1 MGLTA
6 LAPGDPV
13 RLGAYRLAG
22 RLGAGGQGI
31 VYEAYDAEGGRA
43 AIKVLHGDVTAD
55 PRLRTRFMKEAEA
68 ARRVASFCTARIL
81 AVDFDAPRP
90 YIVSEF
96 VAGPD
101 LRRAV
106 REGGPY
112 AGDALH
118 RLAIALATALTA
130 IHRAGVVHRDVKPE
144 NVLLGPD
151 GPRVIDFGVARTG
164 EMPPTTTGIVAGTP
178 TFMAPEVFVG
188 QRAGPTADVF
198 AWGGVLLFAATGKDP
213 FQAETLG
220 GVMHRVLTVDPDL
233 GDVAGPLR
241 SLMAAALAKE
251 ATARPTAHELLTGLL
266 GGAEAE
272 EGTEGA
278 GGEAEDG
285 VAEDL
290 VAGARAARGVLPAG
304 SGAPAL
310 GVVAEEAFAGL
321 SPEAQADAPGVML
334 RMIGDDSIQSVDYR
348 PEDEPVIARFAA
360 AGLLVRDGATVVPA
374 GAALSRAWPRLR
386 EWLAAERDGLP
397 VHRRLAEAARVWE
410 ERGRLPGDLYQG
422 ASLRE
427 ALHWAA
433 TERRYLG
440 MNRRERQFLDT
451 ASAAE
456 RRRQRRRRLVTAGMA
471 VLLAFSLGVTAI
483 ALRQRQTLAGQAEDL
498 GRQRDE
504 SAARAA
510 AARADDLRDS
520 DPGTAMRLSVA
531 AWRIAQVPEAR
542 AALQAALA
550 QAKID
555 VFTDPDATS
564 RASYVLTPDART
576 LVRAYGG
583 EVVMYDVATHR
594 PVRSLRGVGD
604 RAAVTAA
611 SSDGSILQV
620 GERLWDSATGKAVG
634 PALPEGARAELE
646 PERRLISIIGPDRLV
661 MRPPAGGDPLVSVA
675 GTELEG
681 TVSPDGRW
689 AAVAGRQGT
698 VEVWDLTAGR
708 RTFSRRIDGPVSLR
722 GERGAP
728 QIAFS
733 PDGVTLA
740 VGGDTSIVLLDPADG
755 KQRGEHF
762 ASTGGGS
769 LRFSPDGRFL
779 AEQADDTLY
788 LWKVA
793 DRTISAQF
801 PLATFGRARFTADS
815 RTLRYPTEYGSVVS
829 VDISTV
835 THTDT
840 LDVPRER
847 SGWESAAFAPGG
859 RVLAYANLGVARLW
873 DPTRLAP
880 IGGPLTADAG
890 SAGVFSPDGRTLA
903 IPRRDGS
910 AVTLWDVATR
920 RSLTTLET
928 GAGPV
933 MALAFSGDGRRLAA
947 GVGGEGG
954 KEIQIWDVRAG
965 RITGTVH
972 RRFIESLAFRP
983 GGDPGDGRAG
993 EPAGDPEGGSDSAPE
1008 GERVGGSGGG
1018 SVGGGDGLGGAPEGG
1033 RGGSE
1038 GSPVGGRDGSG
1049 GAPEG
1054 GRDGLG
1060 GDPEG
1065 GSDRGSVGGGDGS
1078 GGTPEGGRD
1087 GLGGEMIAVGAE
1099 LVALPGGRTV
1109 RTPTGVSGPDVQSA
1123 AFTPDGR
1130 VLALGLADQRV
1141 LLWDVERG
1149 ARLGVLSVKGL
1160 QPPLRFSPDGRVL
1173 VTAGDGVRLWDMATQ
1188 REIGAL
1194 PIAVTALDLAFSP
1207 DGRILN
1213 AVARDGSVS
1222 HLPVEPSLVAESVC
1236 ARVGSGLSAAEW
1248 ERLIPGISYRETCG
1262 G

>member
-43 AIKVLHGDVTAD
+43 AIKVLHGDVAAD

-130 IHRAGVVHRDVKPE
+130 IHRAAVVHRDVKPE

-151 GPRVIDFGVARTG
+151 GPRVIDFGVARTR

-188 QRAGPTADVF
+188 QRAGPPADVF

-233 GDVAGPLR
+233 GDVTEPLR

-266 GGAEAE
+266 GGV
-272 EGTEGA
+272 
-278 GGEAEDG
+278 AEDG

-321 SPEAQADAPGVML
+321 SPEAQADAPGVLL

-542 AALQAALA
+542 SALQAALA
-550 QAKID
+550 QTKID
-555 VFTDPDATS
+555 MFTDPDATS

-661 MRPPAGGDPLVSVA
+661 IRPPAGGDPLVSVA

-733 PDGVTLA
+733 PDGATLA
-740 VGGDTSIVLLDPADG
+740 VGGDTSIVLLDPAGG

-859 RVLAYANLGVARLW
+859 RVLAYADLGVARLW

-947 GVGGEGG
+947 GVGGAGG

-972 RRFIESLAFRP
+972 RGFIESLAFRP
-983 GGDPGDGRAG
+983 GGDPGDGRTG
-993 EPAGDPEGGSDSAPE
+993 EPAGDPYGGSGGAPE
-1008 GERVGGSGGG
+1008 SERVGGSGGG
-1018 SVGGGDGLGGAPEGG
+1018 SVGGGDG
-1033 RGGSE
+1033 
-1038 GSPVGGRDGSG
+1038 SG
-1049 GAPEG
+1049 GE
-1054 GRDGLG
+1054 
-1060 GDPEG
+1060 
-1065 GSDRGSVGGGDGS
+1065 V
-1078 GGTPEGGRD
+1078 
-1087 GLGGEMIAVGAE
+1087 IAVGAE

-1109 RTPTGVSGPDVQSA
+1109 RTPTGVSGPDVRSA

-1173 VTAGDGVRLWDMATQ
+1173 VTAGDGVHLWDMTTQ

-1248 ERLIPGISYRETCG
+1248 ERLIPGITYRETCG

>member
-22 RLGAGGQGI
+22 RLGTGGQGI

-43 AIKVLHGDVTAD
+43 AIKVLHGDVAAD

-101 LRRAV
+101 LRGAV

-188 QRAGPTADVF
+188 QRAGPPADVF

-233 GDVAGPLR
+233 GAVAGPLR

-266 GGAEAE
+266 GG
-272 EGTEGA
+272 
-278 GGEAEDG
+278 EAEDG

-290 VAGARAARGVLPAG
+290 VAGARAAQGVLPAG

-321 SPEAQADAPGVML
+321 SPEAQADAPGVLL

-542 AALQAALA
+542 SALQAALA

-604 RAAVTAA
+604 LAAVTAA

-681 TVSPDGRW
+681 AVSPDGRW

-733 PDGVTLA
+733 PDGATLA

-928 GAGPV
+928 GTGPV

-947 GVGGEGG
+947 GVGGAGG
-954 KEIQIWDVRAG
+954 KEIQIWDVRTG

-983 GGDPGDGRAG
+983 GGEPGDGRAG
-993 EPAGDPEGGSDSAPE
+993 EPAGDPYGGSDSAPE
-1008 GERVGGSGGG
+1008 GEHVGGSGGG
-1018 SVGGGDGLGGAPEGG
+1018 SAGGGDGSGGA
-1033 RGGSE
+1033 S
-1038 GSPVGGRDGSG
+1038 VGGRDGSG
-1049 GAPEG
+1049 GDPEG
-1054 GRDGLG
+1054 GRGGL
-1060 GDPEG
+1060 EG
-1065 GSDRGSVGGGDGS
+1065 EV
-1078 GGTPEGGRD
+1078 
-1087 GLGGEMIAVGAE
+1087 IAVGAE

-1141 LLWDVERG
+1141 LLWDIESG

>member
-43 AIKVLHGDVTAD
+43 AIKVLHGDVAAD

-101 LRRAV
+101 LRGAV

-188 QRAGPTADVF
+188 QRAGPPADVF

-233 GDVAGPLR
+233 GDVTEPLR

-266 GGAEAE
+266 GGV
-272 EGTEGA
+272 
-278 GGEAEDG
+278 AEDG

-321 SPEAQADAPGVML
+321 SPEAQADAPGVLL

-422 ASLRE
+422 ESLRE

-542 AALQAALA
+542 SALQAALA
-550 QAKID
+550 QTKID
-555 VFTDPDATS
+555 MFTDPDATS

-661 MRPPAGGDPLVSVA
+661 IRPPAGGDPLVSVA

-733 PDGVTLA
+733 PDGATLA
-740 VGGDTSIVLLDPADG
+740 VGGDTSIVLLDPAGG

-779 AEQADDTLY
+779 AEQADDALY

-840 LDVPRER
+840 LNVPRER

-947 GVGGEGG
+947 GVGGAGG

-972 RRFIESLAFRP
+972 RGFIESLAFRP
-983 GGDPGDGRAG
+983 GGDPGDGRTG
-993 EPAGDPEGGSDSAPE
+993 EPAGDPYGGSGGAPE
-1008 GERVGGSGGG
+1008 SERVGGSGGG
-1018 SVGGGDGLGGAPEGG
+1018 SVGGGDGSGGE
-1033 RGGSE
+1033 
-1038 GSPVGGRDGSG
+1038 PVGGRDGGSG
-1049 GAPEG
+1049 G
-1054 GRDGLG
+1054 
-1060 GDPEG
+1060 
-1065 GSDRGSVGGGDGS
+1065 GSVGGGDGS
-1078 GGTPEGGRD
+1078 GGEPEGGGD
-1087 GLGGEMIAVGAE
+1087 GSGGEVIAVGAE

-1109 RTPTGVSGPDVQSA
+1109 RTPTGVSGPDVRSA

-1173 VTAGDGVRLWDMATQ
+1173 VTAGDGVHLWDMATQ

-1248 ERLIPGISYRETCG
+1248 ERLIPGITYRETCG

>member
-43 AIKVLHGDVTAD
+43 AIKVLHGDVAAD

-101 LRRAV
+101 LRGAV

-188 QRAGPTADVF
+188 QRAGPPADVF

-233 GDVAGPLR
+233 GDVTEPLR

-266 GGAEAE
+266 GGV
-272 EGTEGA
+272 
-278 GGEAEDG
+278 AEDG

-321 SPEAQADAPGVML
+321 SPEAQADAPGVLL

-422 ASLRE
+422 ESLRE

-542 AALQAALA
+542 SALQAALA
-550 QAKID
+550 QTKID
-555 VFTDPDATS
+555 MFTDPDATS

-661 MRPPAGGDPLVSVA
+661 IRPPAGGDPLVSVA

-733 PDGVTLA
+733 PDGATLA
-740 VGGDTSIVLLDPADG
+740 VGGDTSIVLLDPAGG

-779 AEQADDTLY
+779 AEQADDALY

-840 LDVPRER
+840 LNVPRER

-947 GVGGEGG
+947 GVGGAGG

-972 RRFIESLAFRP
+972 RGFIESLAFRP
-983 GGDPGDGRAG
+983 GGDPGDGRTG
-993 EPAGDPEGGSDSAPE
+993 EPAGDPYGGSGGAPE
-1008 GERVGGSGGG
+1008 SERVGGSGGG
-1018 SVGGGDGLGGAPEGG
+1018 SVGGGDGSGGE
-1033 RGGSE
+1033 
-1038 GSPVGGRDGSG
+1038 PVGGRDGGSG
-1049 GAPEG
+1049 G
-1054 GRDGLG
+1054 
-1060 GDPEG
+1060 
-1065 GSDRGSVGGGDGS
+1065 GSVGGGDGS
-1078 GGTPEGGRD
+1078 GGEPEGGGD
-1087 GLGGEMIAVGAE
+1087 GSGGEVIAVGAE

-1109 RTPTGVSGPDVQSA
+1109 RTPTGVSGLDVRSA

-1173 VTAGDGVRLWDMATQ
+1173 VTAGDGVHLWDMATQ

-1248 ERLIPGISYRETCG
+1248 ERLIPGITYRETCG

>member
-43 AIKVLHGDVTAD
+43 AIKVLHGDVAAD

-101 LRRAV
+101 LRGAV

-188 QRAGPTADVF
+188 QRAGPPADVF

-233 GDVAGPLR
+233 GDVTEPLR

-251 ATARPTAHELLTGLL
+251 ATARPTAHELLTDLL
-266 GGAEAE
+266 GGV
-272 EGTEGA
+272 
-278 GGEAEDG
+278 AEDG

-321 SPEAQADAPGVML
+321 SPEAQADAPGVLL

-422 ASLRE
+422 ESLRE

-498 GRQRDE
+498 GRQRDG

-542 AALQAALA
+542 SALQAALA
-550 QAKID
+550 QTKID
-555 VFTDPDATS
+555 MFTDPDATS

-661 MRPPAGGDPLVSVA
+661 IRPPAGGDPLVSVA

-733 PDGVTLA
+733 PDGATLA
-740 VGGDTSIVLLDPADG
+740 VGGDTSIVLLDPAGG

-840 LDVPRER
+840 LNVPRER

-859 RVLAYANLGVARLW
+859 RVLAYADLGVARLW

-933 MALAFSGDGRRLAA
+933 MALAFSGDGRRIAA
-947 GVGGEGG
+947 GVGGAGG

-972 RRFIESLAFRP
+972 RGFIESLAFRP
-983 GGDPGDGRAG
+983 GGDPGDGRTG
-993 EPAGDPEGGSDSAPE
+993 EPAGDPYGGSGGAPE
-1008 GERVGGSGGG
+1008 SERVGGSGGG
-1018 SVGGGDGLGGAPEGG
+1018 SVGGGDG
-1033 RGGSE
+1033 
-1038 GSPVGGRDGSG
+1038 SG
-1049 GAPEG
+1049 GE
-1054 GRDGLG
+1054 
-1060 GDPEG
+1060 
-1065 GSDRGSVGGGDGS
+1065 V
-1078 GGTPEGGRD
+1078 
-1087 GLGGEMIAVGAE
+1087 IAVGAE

-1109 RTPTGVSGPDVQSA
+1109 RTPTGVSGPDVRSA

-1173 VTAGDGVRLWDMATQ
+1173 VTAGDGVHLWDMTTQ

-1248 ERLIPGISYRETCG
+1248 ERLIPGITYRETCG

>member
-101 LRRAV
+101 LRGAV

-188 QRAGPTADVF
+188 QRAGPPADVF

-233 GDVAGPLR
+233 GDVAEPLR

-266 GGAEAE
+266 GGV
-272 EGTEGA
+272 
-278 GGEAEDG
+278 AEDG

-290 VAGARAARGVLPAG
+290 VAGARAARGVLPSG
-304 SGAPAL
+304 SGVPAL

-321 SPEAQADAPGVML
+321 SPEAQADAPGVLL

-422 ASLRE
+422 ESLRE

-542 AALQAALA
+542 SALQAALA
-550 QAKID
+550 QTKID

-594 PVRSLRGVGD
+594 PVRSLRGVGNL
-604 RAAVTAA
+604 AAVTAA
-611 SSDGSILQV
+611 NSDGSILQV

-661 MRPPAGGDPLVSVA
+661 MRPLAGGDPLVSVA

-698 VEVWDLTAGR
+698 VEVWDLAAGR

-733 PDGVTLA
+733 PDGATLA
-740 VGGDTSIVLLDPADG
+740 VGGDTSIVLLDPAGG

-801 PLATFGRARFTADS
+801 PLATFGGARFTADS

-840 LDVPRER
+840 LNVPRER

-972 RRFIESLAFRP
+972 RGFIESLAFRP

-993 EPAGDPEGGSDSAPE
+993 EPAGDPYGGSDRAPE
-1008 GERVGGSGGG
+1008 GERVSGSGGGSVGGGDGSGGEAVGGRDGGSGGG
-1018 SVGGGDGLGGAPEGG
+1018 SVGGGDG
-1033 RGGSE
+1033 S
-1038 GSPVGGRDGSG
+1038 
-1049 GAPEG
+1049 
-1054 GRDGLG
+1054 G

-1065 GSDRGSVGGGDGS
+1065 GGDGS
-1078 GGTPEGGRD
+1078 EG
-1087 GLGGEMIAVGAE
+1087 EVIAVGAE

-1109 RTPTGVSGPDVQSA
+1109 RTPTGVSGPDVRSA

-1194 PIAVTALDLAFSP
+1194 PIAATALDLAFSP

-1248 ERLIPGISYRETCG
+1248 ERLIPGITYRETCG

>member
-22 RLGAGGQGI
+22 RLGAGGQGV

-43 AIKVLHGDVTAD
+43 AIKVLHGDVAAD

-101 LRRAV
+101 LRGAV
-106 REGGPY
+106 REAGPY

-164 EMPPTTTGIVAGTP
+164 EMPPTTTGIVTGTP
-178 TFMAPEVFVG
+178 TYMAPEVFVG
-188 QRAGPTADVF
+188 QRAGAPADVF

-233 GDVAGPLR
+233 GDVAEPLR

-251 ATARPTAHELLTGLL
+251 ATGRPTAHELLTGLL
-266 GGAEAE
+266 GGAAVTAGPPAVRETGAAGGPAPATSAAE
-272 EGTEGA
+272 DGGA
-278 GGEAEDG
+278 GGEGTEDG
-285 VAEDL
+285 VAADL

-321 SPEAQADAPGVML
+321 PPEAQADAPGVLL
-334 RMIGDDSIQSVDYR
+334 RMIGDDSIQSIDYR
-348 PEDEPVIARFAA
+348 PEDEPVIARFAD
-360 AGLLVRDGATVVPA
+360 AGLLVREGATVVPA

-440 MNRRERQFLDT
+440 MNRRERQFLDM
-451 ASAAE
+451 ASAVE
-456 RRRQRRRRLVTAGMA
+456 RRRQRGRRLVTAGMA
-471 VLLAFSLGVTAI
+471 VLLVFSLGVTAI

-542 AALQAALA
+542 SALQAALA

-583 EVVMYDVATHR
+583 EVRMYDVATHR

-620 GERLWDSATGKAVG
+620 GERLWDSTTGKAVG
-634 PALPEGARAELE
+634 PAIPEGARAELE
-646 PERRLISIIGPDRLV
+646 PERRLLSITGPDGLV
-661 MRPPAGGDPLVSVA
+661 MRPLDGGGPLVSA
-675 GTELEG
+675 TGTEPEG

-698 VEVWDLTAGR
+698 VEVWDLAAGR
-708 RTFSRRIDGPVSLR
+708 RAFSRKIDGPVSLR

-733 PDGVTLA
+733 PDSATLA
-740 VGGDTSIVLLDPADG
+740 VGGDTSIVLLDPAGG

-762 ASTGGGS
+762 PSTGGGS
-769 LRFSPDGRFL
+769 LGFSPDGRFL
-779 AEQADDTLY
+779 AEQADDALY

-815 RTLRYPTEYGSVVS
+815 RTLRYPTDYGSVVS
-829 VDISTV
+829 VDISAV

-840 LDVPRER
+840 LNVPKER

-890 SAGVFSPDGRTLA
+890 SAGMFSPDGRTLA

-910 AVTLWDVATR
+910 AVTLWDVTTR

-933 MALAFSGDGRRLAA
+933 MALAFSGDGRTLAA
-947 GVGGEGG
+947 GVGGGGG

-965 RITGTVH
+965 RITGTVP
-972 RRFIESLAFRP
+972 RGAIQSLAFRP
-983 GGDPGDGRAG
+983 GGDP
-993 EPAGDPEGGSDSAPE
+993 
-1008 GERVGGSGGG
+1008 
-1018 SVGGGDGLGGAPEGG
+1018 
-1033 RGGSE
+1033 
-1038 GSPVGGRDGSG
+1038 VGGRDG
-1049 GAPEG
+1049 
-1054 GRDGLG
+1054 
-1060 GDPEG
+1060 
-1065 GSDRGSVGGGDGS
+1065 GS
-1078 GGTPEGGRD
+1078 GGEV
-1087 GLGGEMIAVGAE
+1087 ISVGAE

-1109 RTPTGVSGPDVQSA
+1109 SAPAGVSGPDVQSA

-1160 QPPLRFSPDGRVL
+1160 QQPLRFSPDGRVL
-1173 VTAGDGVRLWDMATQ
+1173 VTAGDGVRLWDTATQ

-1194 PIAVTALDLAFSP
+1194 PLAATALDLAFSP
-1207 DGRILN
+1207 DGRVLN

-1222 HLPVEPSLVAESVC
+1222 RLPVEPSMVAESVC

-1248 ERLIPGISYRETCG
+1248 ERLIPGIPYRETCG
-1262 G
+1262 R

>member
-43 AIKVLHGDVTAD
+43 AIKVLHGDVAAD

-101 LRRAV
+101 LRGAV

-188 QRAGPTADVF
+188 QRAGPPADVF

-233 GDVAGPLR
+233 GDVTEPLR

-266 GGAEAE
+266 GGVAED
-272 EGTEGA
+272 GV
-278 GGEAEDG
+278 AEDG

-290 VAGARAARGVLPAG
+290 VAGARAARGVLPAV

-321 SPEAQADAPGVML
+321 SPEAQADAPGVLL

-422 ASLRE
+422 ESLRE

-542 AALQAALA
+542 SALQAALA
-550 QAKID
+550 QTKID
-555 VFTDPDATS
+555 MFTDPDATS

-661 MRPPAGGDPLVSVA
+661 IRPPAGGDPLVSVA

-689 AAVAGRQGT
+689 AAVAGRQGM

-733 PDGVTLA
+733 PDGATLA
-740 VGGDTSIVLLDPADG
+740 VGGDTSIVLLDPAGG

-840 LDVPRER
+840 LNVPRER

-947 GVGGEGG
+947 GVGGAGG

-972 RRFIESLAFRP
+972 RGFIESLAFRP
-983 GGDPGDGRAG
+983 GGDPGDGRTG
-993 EPAGDPEGGSDSAPE
+993 EPAGDPYGGSGGAPE
-1008 GERVGGSGGG
+1008 SERVGGSGGG
-1018 SVGGGDGLGGAPEGG
+1018 SVGGGDGSGGE
-1033 RGGSE
+1033 
-1038 GSPVGGRDGSG
+1038 PVGGRDGGSG
-1049 GAPEG
+1049 G
-1054 GRDGLG
+1054 
-1060 GDPEG
+1060 
-1065 GSDRGSVGGGDGS
+1065 GSVGGGDGS
-1078 GGTPEGGRD
+1078 GGEPEGGGD
-1087 GLGGEMIAVGAE
+1087 GSGGEVIAVGAE

-1109 RTPTGVSGPDVQSA
+1109 RTPTGVSGPDVRSA

-1173 VTAGDGVRLWDMATQ
+1173 VTAGDGVHLWDMATQ

-1222 HLPVEPSLVAESVC
+1222 HLPVEPSLVAQSVC

-1248 ERLIPGISYRETCG
+1248 ERLIPGITYRETCG

>member
-22 RLGAGGQGI
+22 RLGTGGQGI

-43 AIKVLHGDVTAD
+43 AIKVLHGDVAAD

-101 LRRAV
+101 LRGAV

-188 QRAGPTADVF
+188 QRAGPPADVF

-233 GDVAGPLR
+233 GDVTEPLR

-251 ATARPTAHELLTGLL
+251 ATARPTAHELLTDLL
-266 GGAEAE
+266 GGV
-272 EGTEGA
+272 T
-278 GGEAEDG
+278 EDG

-321 SPEAQADAPGVML
+321 SPEAQADAPGVLL

-456 RRRQRRRRLVTAGMA
+456 RRRQRRRRLVTVGMA

-542 AALQAALA
+542 SALQAALA
-550 QAKID
+550 QTKID
-555 VFTDPDATS
+555 MFTDPDATS

-646 PERRLISIIGPDRLV
+646 SERRLISIIGPDRLV
-661 MRPPAGGDPLVSVA
+661 IRPPAGGDPLVSVA
-675 GTELEG
+675 GPELEG

-708 RTFSRRIDGPVSLR
+708 RTFSRRIDGPVSPR

-733 PDGVTLA
+733 PDGATLA
-740 VGGDTSIVLLDPADG
+740 VGGDTSIVLLDPAGG

-793 DRTISAQF
+793 DRTISAEF

-840 LDVPRER
+840 LNVPRER

-859 RVLAYANLGVARLW
+859 RVLAYADLGVARLW

-933 MALAFSGDGRRLAA
+933 MALAFSGDGRRIAA
-947 GVGGEGG
+947 GVGGAGG

-972 RRFIESLAFRP
+972 RGFIESLAFRP
-983 GGDPGDGRAG
+983 GGDPGDGRTG
-993 EPAGDPEGGSDSAPE
+993 EPAGDPYGGSGGAPE
-1008 GERVGGSGGG
+1008 SERVGGSGGG
-1018 SVGGGDGLGGAPEGG
+1018 SVGGGDGSGGE
-1033 RGGSE
+1033 
-1038 GSPVGGRDGSG
+1038 PVGGRDGGSG
-1049 GAPEG
+1049 G
-1054 GRDGLG
+1054 
-1060 GDPEG
+1060 
-1065 GSDRGSVGGGDGS
+1065 GSVGGGDGS
-1078 GGTPEGGRD
+1078 GGDPEGGGD
-1087 GLGGEMIAVGAE
+1087 GSGGEVIAVGAE

-1109 RTPTGVSGPDVQSA
+1109 RTPTGVSGPDVRSA

-1173 VTAGDGVRLWDMATQ
+1173 VTAGDGVHLWDMATQ

-1194 PIAVTALDLAFSP
+1194 PISVTALDLAFSP

-1213 AVARDGSVS
+1213 AVTRDGSVS

-1248 ERLIPGISYRETCG
+1248 ERLIPGIAYRETCG

>member
-101 LRRAV
+101 LRGAV

-188 QRAGPTADVF
+188 QRAGPPADVF

-233 GDVAGPLR
+233 GDVTEPLR

-266 GGAEAE
+266 GGEVE
-272 EGTEGA
+272 H
-278 GGEAEDG
+278 G

-290 VAGARAARGVLPAG
+290 VAGARAARGVLPSG
-304 SGAPAL
+304 SGVPAL

-321 SPEAQADAPGVML
+321 SPEAQADAPGVLL

-520 DPGTAMRLSVA
+520 DPGTAMRLSLA

-542 AALQAALA
+542 SALQAALT
-550 QAKID
+550 QTKID

-564 RASYVLTPDART
+564 RASYVLTPNART

-594 PVRSLRGVGD
+594 PVRSLRGVGNL
-604 RAAVTAA
+604 AAVTAA
-611 SSDGSILQV
+611 NSDGSILQV

-661 MRPPAGGDPLVSVA
+661 MRPLAGGDPLVSVA

-698 VEVWDLTAGR
+698 VEVWDLAAGR

-733 PDGVTLA
+733 PDGATLA
-740 VGGDTSIVLLDPADG
+740 VGGDTSIVLLDPAGG

-793 DRTISAQF
+793 DRTISAEF

-840 LDVPRER
+840 LNVPRER

-947 GVGGEGG
+947 GVGGAGG

-972 RRFIESLAFRP
+972 RGFIESLAFRP
-983 GGDPGDGRAG
+983 GGDPGDGRTG
-993 EPAGDPEGGSDSAPE
+993 EPAGDPRGGSGGAPE
-1008 GERVGGSGGG
+1008 SERVSGSGGGSVGGGDGSGGEAVGGRDGGSGGG
-1018 SVGGGDGLGGAPEGG
+1018 SVGGGDG
-1033 RGGSE
+1033 S
-1038 GSPVGGRDGSG
+1038 
-1049 GAPEG
+1049 
-1054 GRDGLG
+1054 G

-1065 GSDRGSVGGGDGS
+1065 GGDGS
-1078 GGTPEGGRD
+1078 EG
-1087 GLGGEMIAVGAE
+1087 EVIAVGAE

-1109 RTPTGVSGPDVQSA
+1109 RTPTGVSGPDVRSA

-1173 VTAGDGVRLWDMATQ
+1173 VTAGDGVHLWDMATQ

-1248 ERLIPGISYRETCG
+1248 ERLIPGITYRETCG

>member
-22 RLGAGGQGI
+22 RLGTGGQGI

-43 AIKVLHGDVTAD
+43 AIKVLHGDVAAD

-101 LRRAV
+101 LRGAV

-188 QRAGPTADVF
+188 QRAGPPADVF

-233 GDVAGPLR
+233 GAVAGPLR

-266 GGAEAE
+266 GG
-272 EGTEGA
+272 
-278 GGEAEDG
+278 EAEDG

-304 SGAPAL
+304 PGVPAL

-321 SPEAQADAPGVML
+321 SPEAQADAPGVLL

-542 AALQAALA
+542 SALQAALA

-604 RAAVTAA
+604 LAAVTAA

-681 TVSPDGRW
+681 AVSPDGRW

-733 PDGVTLA
+733 PDGATLA

-840 LDVPRER
+840 LDMPRER

-920 RSLTTLET
+920 QSLTTLET
-928 GAGPV
+928 GTGPV

-947 GVGGEGG
+947 GVGGAGG

-983 GGDPGDGRAG
+983 GGEPGDGRAG
-993 EPAGDPEGGSDSAPE
+993 ESAGDPYGGSDSAPE

-1018 SVGGGDGLGGAPEGG
+1018 SVGGGDG
-1033 RGGSE
+1033 
-1038 GSPVGGRDGSG
+1038 SG
-1049 GAPEG
+1049 GASVG

-1065 GSDRGSVGGGDGS
+1065 GRDGGSGEGSVGGGDGS
-1078 GGTPEGGRD
+1078 GGDPEGGRG
-1087 GLGGEMIAVGAE
+1087 GLGGEVIAVGAE
-1099 LVALPGGRTV
+1099 LVALPGGLPGGRTV

-1141 LLWDVERG
+1141 LLWNVERG

-1188 REIGAL
+1188 REIGVL